1 MSTPNTNCALS
12 FVCQIRFTCL
22 FLLKFLFFLAS
33 LASLCHEIY
42 SVCVTS
48 LSTVQ
53 CNIIPKLQTQVI
65 CFNKADCGVLS
76 CSSCCLTHLSV
87 FGLQSQLVPADGL
100 DVSGLGQDL
109 YAFRSLHQQGA
120 SGRLQPGSR
129 WKQSSSVSDE
139 YFCLMFGRVGKLTKL
154 KTKDWRDVN
163 TPTVCL
169 LFLMNL
175 VRNLDLLLFFFSK
188 KLNCQTD

>member
-1 MSTPNTNCALS
+1 MLFLLSYGHRTHLRGHMSTPNTNCALS

-65 CFNKADCGVLS
+65 CLNKADCGVLS

-109 YAFRSLHQQGA
+109 DAFRSLHQQGA

-129 WKQSSSVSDE
+129 
-139 YFCLMFGRVGKLTKL
+139 
-154 KTKDWRDVN
+154 
-163 TPTVCL
+163 
-169 LFLMNL
+169 
-175 VRNLDLLLFFFSK
+175 
-188 KLNCQTD
+188 